1 MKSDSLFN
9 YGMQPTVFS
18 KLGNKKNG
26 QGWYRT
32 GKDISYYRNNI
43 KKEKSKRYFY
53 TLTFKI
59 RPQFQGDTIFISHCF
74 PYSYSSLKEYMDS
87 LLKSPYRKNF
97 VQRNT
102 IGKTVGNQN
111 I

>member
-1 MKSDSLFN
+1 
-9 YGMQPTVFS
+9 MQPAVFS
-18 KLGNKKNG
+18 KLANKKSG

-32 GKDISYYRNNI
+32 GKDISYYKNEIRR
-43 KKEKSKRYFY
+43 EYFRRYFY

-59 RPQFQGDTIFISHCF
+59 RAQFQGDTLFIAHCF
-74 PYSYSSLKEYMDS
+74 PYSYSSLKDYLD
-87 LLKSPYRKNF
+87 LIVKNPYRKNF
-97 VQRNT
+97 VQRTT